1 VTAKRLQDKVAVVT
15 GSTSGIGE
23 GIARTFAAEGA
34 AVVVSG
40 RRAERGEAVAQTI
53 RAAGGRAVFQQT
65 DLKDPEQCRRLC
77 LRARQEFG
85 GLDTLVNNAG
95 IFPRASFEEITVEL
109 WDEIFQVNL
118 RGAFLCSQAA
128 VGLMRDR
135 GGGSIV
141 NMGSGHA
148 FGCWEKLIHYGTS
161 KTALY
166 AMTMHLARAL
176 ARDQIRVNWITV
188 GWVLTEKERE
198 TEAGDGNDADKLAEI
213 GERLP
218 MGGFDTVEEM
228 AAACVYLASDEA
240 ARITGSNV
248 NASGGMCVRI

>member
-1 VTAKRLQDKVAVVT
+1 MTAGRLRDKVAVVT
-15 GSTSGIGE
+15 GSTGGIGE
-23 GIARTFAAEGA
+23 GIARAFAAEGA
-34 AVVVSG
+34 GVVVSG
-40 RRAERGEAVAQTI
+40 RRADRGEAVAADI

-65 DLKDPEQCRRLC
+65 DMKDPLQCRRLC
-77 LRARQEFG
+77 LRAREEFG

-95 IFPRASFEEITVEL
+95 IFPRASFEETTVEM

-118 RGAFLCSQAA
+118 RGAFLCIQAA
-128 VGLMRDR
+128 AALMKER

-148 FGCWEKLIHYGTS
+148 FHCWEKLIPYGTS

-176 ARDQIRVNWITV
+176 APDKIRVNWITV
-188 GWVLTEKERE
+188 GWVLTEKERQ
-198 TEAGDGNDADKLAEI
+198 TQAGDGNDEARLAEI
-213 GERLP
+213 GQQLP

-228 AAACVYLASDEA
+228 AAACLYLAGDAA

-248 NASGGMCVRI
+248 NASGGLCVRI